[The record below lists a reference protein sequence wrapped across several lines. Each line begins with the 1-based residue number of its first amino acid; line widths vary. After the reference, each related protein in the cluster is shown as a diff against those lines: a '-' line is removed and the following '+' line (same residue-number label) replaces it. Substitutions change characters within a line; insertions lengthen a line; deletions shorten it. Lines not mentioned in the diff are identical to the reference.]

1 MLALTIGVGMPIV
14 ATLVTLLVPGIMLK
28 LKPYFTYP
36 AFFTRHNRLIWRW
49 FTLPTYGQAIY
60 IGLFFLANIILTGIN
75 ISSIQPSTWY
85 ANVQQEVAS
94 YIANRT
100 GIIAMALAPLTI
112 LFAGRN
118 NILLWLTN
126 WNHGTYLLLH
136 RWIARIFTLHV
147 VIHSVGYLAVYVA
160 NGSYAENLPQ
170 AYWVWGC
177 VATVGCVALCIKSTF
192 RSWNYELFLILHI
205 VLAVFVLA
213 GTWYHLIYRFEY
225 RWGYHW
231 MMYACFA
238 VWGFDRLLRLVLLAR
253 HGRLTAKLTPLGEIT
268 RVDIDGVWWTEPGRH
283 GYAYF
288 PAARKWAPWESH
300 PFSVIPSH
308 MLAPV
313 ISSSSSSSEGH
324 STPKTELP
332 AVPTLLAS
340 PPRGITFYIKSHS
353 GLTRSLHSLAASS
366 GRTTAL
372 IEGPYG
378 HTSVPACDRLILI
391 AGGVGITAT
400 LPYLANHP
408 NAKLYWSAK
417 EHSRALVDDITGT
430 AVLEGREQDIRVGS
444 RFDMRQVI
452 RAEGARR
459 GEVLGVIVCG
469 PAGMCDDARQA
480 VVELGQRGKKIDLRI
495 EAFSW

>member
-1 MLALTIGVGMPIV
+1 MIALSVALGLPIV
-14 ATLVTLLVPGIMLK
+14 ATLVTLLAPDITLK

-36 AFFTRHNRLIWRW
+36 AFFTKHNRTIWRW

-60 IGLFFLANIILTGIN
+60 IGVFFLVNIILTGIN

-85 ANVQQEVAS
+85 PNVQQEVAS

-147 VIHSVGYLAVYVA
+147 VIHSLGYLAVYVA
-160 NGSYAENLPQ
+160 NGSYAENLPEQ
-170 AYWVWGC
+170 YWIWGC
-177 VATVGCVALCIKSTF
+177 VATVACVAMCVKSTF
-192 RSWNYELFLILHI
+192 RNWQYEMFLILHI

-213 GTWYHLIYRFEY
+213 GTWYHLIYRFDY

-238 VWGFDRLLRLVLLAR
+238 VWGFDRFIRLLLLAR
-253 HGRLTAKLTPLGEIT
+253 YGRLGAKLTPLGGTI
-268 RVDIDGVWWTEPGRH
+268 RVDLEGVRWTGPGRH

-288 PAARKWAPWESH
+288 PAVRKWAPWESH
-300 PFSVIPSH
+300 PFSIIPSH
-308 MLAPV
+308 LLAPA
-313 ISSSSSSSEGH
+313 ITASASSSEGH
-324 STPKTELP
+324 STPKAESP
-332 AVPTLLAS
+332 AEPTLLS
-340 PPRGITFYIKSHS
+340 PQQRGITFYVKSHS
-353 GLTRSLHSLAASS
+353 GLTRSLHALATSAA
-366 GRTTAL
+366 RTTAL

-378 HTSVPACDRLILI
+378 HNGVPSCDRLILI

-400 LPYLANHP
+400 LPFLAYHHNV
-408 NAKLYWSAK
+408 KLYWSVK
-417 EHSRALVDDITGT
+417 EHSRSLVDDISGT
-430 AVLEGREQDIRVGS
+430 TVLENKEQEIRVGD
-444 RFDMRQVI
+444 RFDMREVV
-452 RAEGARR
+452 RAEGAKP

-469 PAGMCDDARQA
+469 PAGMCDDVRQA
-480 VVELGQRGKKIDLRI
+480 VVELGQRGKKIDLRV